1 MDQPLSIPEVTQ
13 QLNALESK
21 LHRLCRA
28 YLDGC
33 DSVYYIGFRE
43 ISPPDPSDLT
53 ERIDDL
59 ERHQEKV
66 NFEHKMAFFAMRERY
81 AKAMLHLHHKL
92 ELIDTKTFY
101 DVNGDIVTD
110 KNAKCVKHI
119 PKDWM
124 IIWQWVYH
132 KVHKHLKQIRLQYH
146 YGRNPAKITTSHPLK
161 VIVNKD

>member
-1 MDQPLSIPEVTQ
+1 MPIPKDFAEALDTHLELAGKLLDQ
-13 QLNALESK
+13 A
-21 LHRLCRA
+21 
-28 YLDGC
+28 
-33 DSVYYIGFRE
+33 SVFK
-43 ISPPDPSDLT
+43 

-92 ELIDTKTFY
+92 ELIATKTFY

-124 IIWQWVYH
+124 VIWQWVYH
-132 KVHKHLKQIRLQYH
+132 KVHKHLKKIRLQYY
-146 YGRNPAKITTSHPLK
+146 YGRNPAQITTSRQPTI
-161 VIVNKD
+161 IVNKD